1 MKEWAIKMGVMT
13 AEQLEESREDFE
25 RRRKAEKVRRNLSSH
40 SPLKLVPY
48 VWTMNKVRRRSR

>member
-1 MKEWAIKMGVMT
+1 MKEWAIRMGVMT

-40 SPLKLVPY
+40 SPLK
-48 VWTMNKVRRRSR
+48 